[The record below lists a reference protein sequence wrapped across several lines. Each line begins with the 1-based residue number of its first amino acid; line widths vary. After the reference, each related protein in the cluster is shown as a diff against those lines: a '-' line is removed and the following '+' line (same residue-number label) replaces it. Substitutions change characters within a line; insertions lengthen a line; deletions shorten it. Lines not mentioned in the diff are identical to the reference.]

1 MSSKKDDLTESLV
14 QSENQGSKSSSKDIN
29 FENYED
35 ADYSE
40 FSFRSPDN
48 FTYQIKCDDGDGACN
63 FSNCLIPVGKIL
75 IYIGRIGRILFTI
88 GELYFC
94 ILVLNIVVDYIAIL
108 MCTTATFSG
117 KWNICACIG
126 LFLYIIGLS
135 VPLTMIFWE
144 TLRFRWLRCHNPFQT
159 ILDISFTENKN
170 IDSIIKEKKCVGY
183 ITDAISFILM
193 AALLITYIG
202 YEKKPEQ
209 FEIMCLVFYFI
220 IPAIKFNIIF
230 LIYFVHSFRTLF
242 SKSYKLTNKKDP
254 FLISLQ
260 RKPKVNFHCK
270 CNKKD
275 NEEDNENEMDTD
287 IGNGNENDNEN
298 ENENDKKK
306 DKEIK
311 IKEVIFFI
319 LKLIGV
325 LFGFI
330 YQMVIIPY
338 RGGDLY
344 AFIFCLILSIIT
356 FIFSLSISFP
366 IWLFQIFSRWQ
377 PLCEIKIF
385 GRQLCQE
392 DVVIEAKERVSGIL
406 KTEPQFFGF
415 KYLNLLIRALI
426 IAAFIAFP
434 IIKKKNQG
442 STFTKITDSTHGRWN
457 GTYISGKY
465 PKTNQRDAV
474 RNAMC
479 FTNIHY
485 LNMVQLEAL
494 AQISY
499 FKDTEDVK
507 VFMKNSVFREDAD
520 VPVLIDDIKFLTN
533 KDDDGVLLKVDLHVP
548 SSSSNVTV
556 FSIRGSTSALDWWLD
571 FELLASS
578 AMFTLARRIP
588 LITRTESGTASLLTR
603 FMTLPIRHMN
613 EITLS
618 YKYTKTLFRAYDD
631 YMYDHKDNNNTII
644 FVGHS
649 LGGAMSKIMANKYA
663 KQSVAISGPGITPI
677 EQLYRPKDQ
686 YDMYFKSTFI
696 DVVPDNDIVP
706 RVETEGGVKYR
717 LLCESSNVNCHSI
730 DRTLCMTGILC
741 GQEYYTGDFCSG
753 LFDRE
758 EIDKMKET
766 ATRKS

>member
-1 MSSKKDDLTESLV
+1 MENGYHKIELNKINLKMKKMDDLNDINNSSQHDGNAVNGQVQDTEQPDQNKSKKE
-14 QSENQGSKSSSKDIN
+14 IN
-29 FENYED
+29 EKYED
-35 ADYSE
+35 ADLSE
-40 FSFRSPDN
+40 FSFRPPEDLDYPVKCGDN
-48 FTYQIKCDDGDGACN
+48 CFSKCI
-63 FSNCLIPVGKIL
+63 IPVGKIL
-75 IYIGRIGRILFTI
+75 LYLGKVGRILFTI

-94 ILVLNIVVDYIAIL
+94 ILVLNIVVDYVAIL
-108 MCTTATFSG
+108 MCTTATFSTG
-117 KWNICACIG
+117 GCFFACVGI
-126 LFLYIIGLS
+126 FLYIIGLS

-144 TLRFRWLRCHNPFQT
+144 TFRFRWLRCHNPFQT
-159 ILDISFTENKN
+159 ILDIFFVE
-170 IDSIIKEKKCVGY
+170 IKENNTIVKVKKWVGLG
-183 ITDAISFILM
+183 TDAVSSILIL
-193 AALLITYIG
+193 ALIITYFI

-209 FEIMCLVFYFI
+209 FESMCLIFFFFV
-220 IPAIKFNIIF
+220 PAIKINIIL
-230 LIYFVHSFRTLF
+230 LIYLAHSCCALF
-242 SKSYKLTNKKDP
+242 SNNYEFTNDKDP

-260 RKPKVNFHCK
+260 RKQKADFCCK
-270 CNKKD
+270 CV
-275 NEEDNENEMDTD
+275 EEE
-287 IGNGNENDNEN
+287 
-298 ENENDKKK
+298 KK
-306 DKEIK
+306 DKQIK
-311 IKEVIFFI
+311 AKESVFFAI
-319 LKLIGV
+319 KLIGV

-330 YQMVIIPY
+330 YQIVIIAK
-338 RGGDLY
+338 RGGDACAYLLG
-344 AFIFCLILSIIT
+344 IILLIII

-366 IWLFQIFSRWQ
+366 IWILQIFSRWQ
-377 PLCEIKIF
+377 PLCEIKILGF
-385 GRQLCQE
+385 QLCQE
-392 DVVIEAKERVSGIL
+392 DVVIEAKERVGGIL
-406 KTEPQFFGF
+406 KTEQRFFGF
-415 KYLNLLIRALI
+415 KYLNLLIRIILI
-426 IAAFIAFP
+426 LVFAAFPAFSW
-434 IIKKKNQG
+434 KKHG
-442 STFTKITDSTHGRWN
+442 SSFTKITDSQYGSWN
-457 GTYISGKY
+457 GTYISGNY
-465 PKTNQRDAV
+465 PKTSQRDTV

-499 FKDTEDVK
+499 FKDIEDVK
-507 VFMKNSVFREDAD
+507 VFMKNSIFREDAD

-548 SSSSNVTV
+548 SSSRNVTV
-556 FSIRGSTSALDWWLD
+556 FSIRGSTTDVDWWLD

-578 AMFTLARRIP
+578 ALFTLARRIP
-588 LITRTESGTASLLTR
+588 IITRTESRTASILTR

-618 YKYTKTLFRAYDD
+618 YKYTKTLFKAYDD

-717 LLCESSNVNCHSI
+717 LLCENSNYNCHSI
-730 DRTLCMTGILC
+730 ERTLCMTGILC
-741 GQEYYTGDFCSG
+741 GQEYYTGDLCSR

-766 ATRKS
+766 ATRKSKK